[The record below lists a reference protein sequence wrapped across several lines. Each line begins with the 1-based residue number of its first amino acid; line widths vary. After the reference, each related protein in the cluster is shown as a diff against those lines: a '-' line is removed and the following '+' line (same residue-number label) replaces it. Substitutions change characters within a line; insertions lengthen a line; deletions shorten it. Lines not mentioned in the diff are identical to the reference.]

1 MAGRVVEDGRGTER
15 FGTGGGVRE
24 VGWVGNRVEE
34 AGKGRTVQ
42 PGVVMVE
49 REC

>member
-15 FGTGGGVRE
+15 FDRSGGVRGA
-24 VGWVGNRVEE
+24 GWVGDRVEE

-42 PGVVMVE
+42 LGVVMVE